1 MEKWNVKNRIF
12 FGTKKKKEKLQTIP
26 GFHELSEDLSCL
38 GFKNY

>member
-1 MEKWNVKNRIF
+1 MEKWNVKIGF
-12 FGTKKKKEKLQTIP
+12 FLVQKKKKEKLQTIP